1 MPHPDLP
8 AEQRNLDAIYAHLDG
23 ELQCDEDSLRGIM
36 LEDDPEPEAR
46 LSREIEYHRLQER
59 IERLRTAASGL
70 VFGRIDIADDD
81 PENPV
86 PGHPE
91 LDRRYIGRMGL
102 SDENDDYRGL
112 LMDWRAPQARPFY
125 LATTAHPEDVTL
137 RRHLRTRGRKLR
149 EVDDEW
155 LSLPAGG
162 ADDGYGPDGASSG
175 DNERDE
181 TGVGGEKV
189 LREVLD
195 SARTGHMSGIVE
207 TIQREQDVI
216 IRDQTRQAM
225 VVQGGPG
232 TGKTAVALHRV
243 AWLLYTHRE
252 RLEKTGVLILGPN
265 PAFLEYIS
273 QVLPSLGETGVVL
286 STIANLYPG
295 ISGSG
300 GESLVSQEVKGSA
313 AMVDILTRAVQ
324 DLQVVPDEPIDVEL
338 DQVAVAITPE
348 MVHAA
353 RSSARRTRRPHNLAR
368 PTFREHMYN
377 AMSRA
382 LADTIGADPFGGE
395 NLLSAADVEDLRTEL
410 AEDDIIA
417 EVIEELWPEIT
428 AEQLLSDL
436 FSDRDRIDSAARDYD
451 EVTAEALYREDGG
464 SFSPSDPPLL
474 DELMEL
480 LGTTR
485 GDADEEDRNSW
496 LQQIEE
502 AQDALDVLTGSAS
515 QDLDDGFAAEILSA
529 YDLID
534 AEGLAER
541 QRDRD
546 SRTTAQRAAAD
557 RTWAYGHVIVDEAQ
571 EMSQMAWRMIHRRS
585 PNGWMTLVG
594 DVAQT
599 GSPAGADSWAD
610 ALDPIIGNRWRM
622 HEMTINYRTPTEIM
636 ELAVEVLH
644 QIDPEATEPTSIRST
659 GVAPVVTRS
668 VAEALLLPDAS
679 DNRLTAIITP
689 ESMVAD
695 LDAPEGVQ
703 LLGVRDS
710 KGLEF
715 DNVILVEPDRIV
727 DESPMGLQDVYVAM
741 TRATQRLVVVS
752 ENGAPKCIPGL

>member
-8 AEQRNLDAIYAHLDG
+8 AEQRNLDAVYAHLDG
-23 ELQCDEDSLRGIM
+23 ELQRDEDSLRRIM

-59 IERLRTAASGL
+59 IERLRTASSGL
-70 VFGRIDIADDD
+70 VFGRIDIADDN

-137 RRHLRTRGRKLR
+137 RRHLRTRGRTLR
-149 EVDDEW
+149 EIDDEW
-155 LSLPAGG
+155 LSVPTSGT
-162 ADDGYGPDGASSG
+162 DDGYGPISTVSD
-175 DNERDE
+175 RDE

-189 LREVLD
+189 LREVLN

-286 STIANLYPG
+286 STIADLYPG
-295 ISGSG
+295 VSGSG
-300 GESLVSQEVKGSA
+300 EESLVTQEVKGSA
-313 AMVDILTRAVQ
+313 AMVDILTRAVH
-324 DLQVVPDEPIDVEL
+324 DLQEVPEEPIEVEL
-338 DQVAVAITPE
+338 DQVAVTITPE
-348 MVHAA
+348 MVEAA
-353 RSSARRTRRPHNLAR
+353 RVSARRTRRPHNLAR
-368 PTFREHMYN
+368 PTFREHMYD

-410 AEDDIIA
+410 AEDDLIDA
-417 EVIEELWPEIT
+417 VIEDLWPEIT
-428 AEQLLSDL
+428 AEQLLADL
-436 FSDRDRIDSAARDYD
+436 FSDQDRIASAACDYD
-451 EVTAEALYREDGG
+451 EVTAEALYREDGEA
-464 SFSPSDPPLL
+464 FSPSDPPLL
-474 DELMEL
+474 DELTEL

-485 GDADEEDRNSW
+485 GDADEENRKAW

-571 EMSQMAWRMIHRRS
+571 EMSHMAWRMIHRRS

-610 ALDPIIGNRWRM
+610 ALEPIIGDRWRM
-622 HEMTINYRTPTEIM
+622 HEMTINYRTPAEIM

-659 GVAPVVTRS
+659 GVAPMVTRS

-689 ESMVAD
+689 ESMVSD
-695 LDAPEGVQ
+695 LEAPENVQ
-703 LLGVRDS
+703 LLSVRDS

-715 DNVILVEPDRIV
+715 DNVILVEPDQIV
-727 DESPMGLQDVYVAM
+727 EESPMGLQDVYVAM
-741 TRATQRLVVVS
+741 TRATQRLIIVS
-752 ENGAPKCIPGL
+752 QSGVPECIPGLRK